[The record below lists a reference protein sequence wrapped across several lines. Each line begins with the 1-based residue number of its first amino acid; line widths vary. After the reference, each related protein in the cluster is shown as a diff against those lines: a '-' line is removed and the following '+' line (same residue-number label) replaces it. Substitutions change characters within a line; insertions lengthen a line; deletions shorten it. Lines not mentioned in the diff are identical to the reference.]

1 MRRRNDLVSA
11 PDNSKAIDA
20 AWRIHAAQIDWTG
33 KVDAKAAFAFA
44 IESAALATVI
54 GLSAPGRLF
63 SELGNGFLLTLYYTG
78 LFGLLVSIAFAA
90 LVVFPRL
97 RGRHTKAESADNFIY
112 FGHARHWEATV
123 LKTALAEVDLLDQLS
138 RQIVVM
144 ATIAWTKHKRV
155 QWSVSS
161 AVAAAALLVIC
172 ATFVRNH

>member
-1 MRRRNDLVSA
+1 MRRKNDPVSA
-11 PDNSKAIDA
+11 PDNSKAIDT
-20 AWRIHAAQIDWTG
+20 AWRIHAAQVDWTG

-54 GLSAPGRLF
+54 GLSATGRMF
-63 SELGNGFLLTLYYTG
+63 SEFGNCFLSTLYYAG

-97 RGRHTKAESADNFIY
+97 RGRHTKAESANNFIY
-112 FGHARHWEATV
+112 FGHARHWDASV

-144 ATIAWTKHKRV
+144 ATIAWTKHRRV

-161 AVAAAALLVIC
+161 AVAAAVLLVIC
-172 ATFVRNH
+172 GILVRIH